1 MVSETII
8 VIFRSDKSCNIN
20 QLFFD
25 LIFLLSRA
33 SSNAYRNFGLGWG
46 YHLGGDPLS
55 GLGSRLG
62 GYLVGRFPCHLVGCL
77 GDCLGDR
84 LGSNL
89 GGHLGDDLGSSLGG
103 CLGGYPVG

>member
-62 GYLVGRFPCHLVGCL
+62 GYLVGRFPM
-77 GDCLGDR
+77 
-84 LGSNL
+84 
-89 GGHLGDDLGSSLGG
+89 SLGRLLRRLLRRPLRKQ
-103 CLGGYPVG
+103 LGRSLRRRLRE